1 MSIQKQR
8 SLELPRVAVDGIL
21 IHDAVVHHD
30 RQAVSSL
37 GNVLCLE
44 EARAVCAC
52 TGMDFA
58 VEAVIAAK
66 AAERRRS
73 RFVNI

>member
-1 MSIQKQR
+1 MSFALKKTGR
-8 SLELPRVAVDGIL
+8 SAL
-21 IHDAVVHHD
+21 
-30 RQAVSSL
+30 
-37 GNVLCLE
+37 
-44 EARAVCAC
+44 VCAC
-52 TGMDFA
+52 TGTDFA